1 MAKLHASLLDG
12 FQEAPVFGA
21 PSSSSALSSFLFT
34 GRKLGTRCRA
44 SFEFMDAEGNR
55 SPDLAALGALPTA
68 APPAALVKAAEVS
81 ARYLQ
86 ALGAKSEDLNKWAGD
101 TSTGDAASST
111 SLLARRAKR
120 AFHKGG
126 LAARTG
132 FSEGDYDEEKL
143 HKGKSH
149 EEHKH
154 GDDDA
159 AKWADEGEYD
169 AAKLHDD
176 KKHEE
181 NGEHEHG
188 EDPTMKDPATHTEEE
203 EYSPN
208 KMAASEGEH
217 KAEGE
222 HAGDP
227 AMAGV
232 EHKVGE
238 HKAEGEHAGDPA
250 MAGVEHKEG
259 EHKAEGEHAGDPAMA
274 GVEHEGEHAG
284 DPAMAGLEH
293 KEGEHAAEGEHAGD
307 PAMAALHKEKEG
319 EHGEHEHEGKEGE
332 HAEEGKE
339 KKEDPLE
346 DVIVDP
352 DTGHILDGKSGEE
365 IDPATGEMLEDGSYV
380 DDATGV
386 AVDPYKGRPGDRK
399 GQRLEQRIYVC
410 ASGKRPPF
418 HPRRAEGQN
427 ASTRMSAAPQKR

>member
-232 EHKVGE
+232 EH
-238 HKAEGEHAGDPA
+238 
-250 MAGVEHKEG
+250 
-259 EHKAEGEHAGDPAMA
+259 
-274 GVEHEGEHAG
+274 EGEHAG